1 MRACSLWLDRKEQ
14 KIPGRWLMRFIKKQW
29 KNAVNYVI
37 MGFEKR
43 QQMSRE
49 KGASVS
55 ASNLIQ
61 VYWRLSCL
69 TV

>member
-1 MRACSLWLDRKEQ
+1 ME
-14 KIPGRWLMRFIKKQW
+14 FIKKQW
-29 KNAVNYVI
+29 KNAVNYVNI
-37 MGFEKR
+37 GFEKR
-43 QQMSRE
+43 QQMSSE

-55 ASNLIQ
+55 ASNLIY

>member
-1 MRACSLWLDRKEQ
+1 MRVCSLWLDRKAQ
-14 KIPGRWLMRFIKKQW
+14 KIPERWLMKFIKKQW
-29 KNAVNYVI
+29 KNAVNYVNI
-37 MGFEKR
+37 GFEKR
-43 QQMSRE
+43 QQMFHE

-55 ASNLIQ
+55 VSNLIY

>member
-1 MRACSLWLDRKEQ
+1 MRACSLWLDRKAQ
-14 KIPGRWLMRFIKKQW
+14 KIPERWLMKFIKKQW
-29 KNAVNYVI
+29 KTAVNYVNI
-37 MGFEKR
+37 GFEKR
-43 QQMSRE
+43 QQMFHE

-55 ASNLIQ
+55 ASNLTY